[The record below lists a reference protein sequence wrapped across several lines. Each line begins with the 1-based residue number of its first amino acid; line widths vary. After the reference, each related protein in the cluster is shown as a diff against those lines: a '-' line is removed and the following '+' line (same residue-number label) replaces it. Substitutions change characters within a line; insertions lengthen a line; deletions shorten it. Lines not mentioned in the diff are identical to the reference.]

1 MSLVLKS
8 SYTLKLGIFH
18 SYNVYV
24 AYIIEGILVKVP
36 TYQLITNCI
45 VWPSNSKHGRFPIF
59 SVKSI
64 RQNL

>member
-24 AYIIEGILVKVP
+24 AYIIEDIFVKVP
-36 TYQLITNCI
+36 TY
-45 VWPSNSKHGRFPIF
+45 
-59 SVKSI
+59 
-64 RQNL
+64 